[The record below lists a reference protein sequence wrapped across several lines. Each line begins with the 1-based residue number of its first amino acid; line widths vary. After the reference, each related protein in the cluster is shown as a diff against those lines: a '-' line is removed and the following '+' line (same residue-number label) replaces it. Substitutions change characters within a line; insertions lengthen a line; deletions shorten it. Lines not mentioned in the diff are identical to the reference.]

1 MKTLETLKK
10 ENKNAVVI
18 KLDVNKIDVSKR
30 SDVKKLKNNVYL
42 VEILKQYNIEYKFRE
57 SRQDYVIKT
66 KTLNTIEFKPLSD
79 SIKVAC
85 KYAILDDMRYYE
97 NYQLKYEKN
106 TDLTDIENFIK
117 SLIK

>member
-1 MKTLETLKK
+1 MKTLNINLTTNNESDKAFMTLEKAQTRHTK
-10 ENKNAVVI
+10 QI
-18 KLDVNKIDVSKR
+18 R
-30 SDVKKLKNNVYL
+30 NNVYL
-42 VEILKQYNIEYKFRE
+42 VEILKAYNIEYKFRQT
-57 SRQDYVIKT
+57 RKDYVIKT
-66 KTLNTIEFKPLSD
+66 KELNTIELKPLSD

>member
-1 MKTLETLKK
+1 MKTLNINLTTNNESDKAFKTLADAETRQ
-10 ENKNAVVI
+10 
-18 KLDVNKIDVSKR
+18 SKQIR
-30 SDVKKLKNNVYL
+30 NNVYL
-42 VEILKQYNIEYKFRE
+42 AEILKFYNIEYKFRQT
-57 SRQDYVIKT
+57 RKDYVIKT
-66 KTLNTIEFKPLSD
+66 KELNTIELKPLSD